1 MPSLIWGSI
10 FLLLILELVVTFA
23 LALPVPRKI
32 RNVLAREIFKFHVGD
47 KLRKPILYVGIALF
61 LALMESYFSH
71 RRLVNRMMEE
81 HGVSSYSH
89 DIAFHP
95 HDKERKY
102 KAERNMYLAGFSLTL
117 LFVIGRITTLM
128 QESVELEEE
137 TERVRKFVGD
147 SKKAEAKHN
156 AASDKKTD

>member
-10 FLLLILELVVTFA
+10 FLFLILELVVTFA

-32 RNVLAREIFKFHVGD
+32 RNFLAREIFKFHVGD
-47 KLRKPILYVGIALF
+47 KLRKPILYIGIALF
-61 LALMESYFSH
+61 LALVESYFSH

-95 HDKERKY
+95 RDKEHKY

-156 AASDKKTD
+156 APSDKKTD